1 MSGGSYDYKYR
12 ELEELAD
19 LFDPQPRDD
28 KQPIRKRLSIAL
40 REIAQQ
46 CHDVEWID
54 SGDYGEENWKKIE
67 DWLVKHIF

>member
-12 ELEELAD
+12 ELEVLAD
-19 LFDPQPRDD
+19 LLDPQPRDG
-28 KQPIRKRLSIAL
+28 KQPVRKRLSFAL

-54 SGDYGEENWKKIE
+54 SGDYGDGAWTQIVEWLKK
-67 DWLVKHIF
+67 HNF